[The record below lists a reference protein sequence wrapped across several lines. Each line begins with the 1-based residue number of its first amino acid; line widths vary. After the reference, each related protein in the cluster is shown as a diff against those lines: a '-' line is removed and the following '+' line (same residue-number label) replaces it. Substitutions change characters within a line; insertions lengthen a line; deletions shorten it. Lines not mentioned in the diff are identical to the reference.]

1 MSVQSLYKIRIL
13 VGLFLTTT
21 FFLSAQAAV
30 PASTYVGRGTS
41 PDPNDN
47 VTVSINVPNDN
58 SDSLYFHFLAPA
70 DQTWAAFGLGG
81 QMAGTLIF
89 VTYASKDGN
98 NVTVSPRIGTGHVMP
113 KHTSD
118 VQVDVLSGS
127 GIIDGT
133 FVVNAK
139 CNKCRSWNG
148 GKINIDS
155 TSQAMIWAAGS
166 SGTLNSDDLNAQ
178 ISKHE
183 GYDFFN
189 INLKAATGAGG
200 VPVVNSSSTIIG
212 DGPPLDGHGR
222 FRGATGFH
230 AFLMVGA
237 FLIVFPG
244 GLLMLRVFE
253 KVWLHWGIQSLA
265 LLMTIL
271 GMGVGI
277 AISKKDSISPNLT
290 APHQI
295 IGFAVVGF
303 ALVTWTVGFTGHLI
317 YKKTQRPAKI
327 MKGHRV
333 LGPLTMGL
341 GLINCISGFR
351 FAGSNIAMIVF
362 IVAMFLMLIFVG
374 TVLFLKRRQRARKAP
389 LNTPAAANFREGH
402 AAAPSYTGEAPL
414 PLYGQGG
421 IPLHSYVDNQAPPV
435 YR

>member
-1 MSVQSLYKIRIL
+1 MSIQSLSKIRIL
-13 VGLFLTTT
+13 TGLFLTT

-47 VTVSINVPNDN
+47 ITVSINVPNDN
-58 SDSLYFHFLAPA
+58 SDSLFFHFLAPA
-70 DQTWAAFGLGG
+70 DQTWAAFGLGER
-81 QMAGTLIF
+81 MAGTLMF
-89 VTYASKDGN
+89 VTYASQDGK

-113 KHTSD
+113 THTND
-118 VQVDVLSGS
+118 VQVDVLGGS
-127 GIIDGT
+127 GVIDGT

-166 SGTLNSDDLNAQ
+166 SGTLNSDDVSAQ

-183 GYDFFN
+183 GYNFFE

-200 VPVVNSSSTIIG
+200 VPLVSSSSETIT
-212 DGPPLDGHGR
+212 DGAPIDGERR
-222 FRGATGFH
+222 FRSATGFH
-230 AFLMVGA
+230 AFLMVAA

-244 GLLMLRVFE
+244 GLLLLRVFE
-253 KVWLHWGIQSLA
+253 KVWMHWGVQSLA

-271 GMGVGI
+271 GAGVGI
-277 AISKKDSISPNLT
+277 ALSKRDSISPNLT

-295 IGFAVVGF
+295 IGFVVVGF
-303 ALVTWTVGFTGHLI
+303 AIITWIVGFTGHRI

-341 GLINCISGFR
+341 GLLNCISGFR
-351 FAGSNIAMIVF
+351 FAGNNRATIIFV
-362 IVAMFLMLIFVG
+362 VAMVLMLIFVG
-374 TVLFLKRRQRARKAP
+374 TVLFFRRRQQARKAP
-389 LNTPAAANFREGH
+389 LNTPAAANFREGQ
-402 AAAPSYTGEAPL
+402 AEAPSYTGEAPL

-421 IPLHSYVDNQAPPV
+421 IPLQSYVNNQAPPV